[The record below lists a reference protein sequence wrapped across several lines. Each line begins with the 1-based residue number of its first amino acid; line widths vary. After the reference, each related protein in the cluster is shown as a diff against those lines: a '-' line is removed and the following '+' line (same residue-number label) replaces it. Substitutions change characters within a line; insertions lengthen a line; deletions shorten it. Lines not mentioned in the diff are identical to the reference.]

1 MRQLLP
7 DFQTSLRNREQGIG
21 NKDMKKLLIALLLIF
36 GAFIG
41 LVVLMGV
48 LMVLAPEWANS
59 TGGLLFIQGFQ
70 TIVLFGVTALVG
82 VWMTE
87 DRVNP
92 FKQMLLNKGVSWKQG
107 LIAFF
112 FAVAALP
119 TISVLAEWN
128 KGVELPSFLASLEEM
143 MRQMEESAKLLT
155 ERFLNTSSVGMMF
168 VNLFVMALLPAVG
181 EEMMFRG
188 WLQRVLGKRVNYHT
202 AIWVSA
208 FVFSVIH
215 FQFYGF
221 IPRMLIGAALG
232 YLYCYTGS
240 LWAPI
245 IAHFTNNAAAVVF
258 AFLTYNGYTSTNFDL
273 IGTGDT
279 WYLSVASVAVCV
291 ALMVRLQ
298 STDYR

>member
-1 MRQLLP
+1 
-7 DFQTSLRNREQGIG
+7 
-21 NKDMKKLLIALLLIF
+21 MKKLLVALLLIF
-36 GAFIG
+36 SAFIG
-41 LVVLMGV
+41 LVVLMGA
-48 LMVLAPEWANS
+48 LALLAPKWANS
-59 TGGLLFIQGFQ
+59 TAGLLTMQGVQ

-82 VWMTE
+82 VWFTE
-87 DRVNP
+87 ERVNP
-92 FKQMLLNKGVSWKQG
+92 FRQMSLNRGLTLKQG

-119 TISVLAEWN
+119 AISMLAEWN
-128 KGVELPSFLASLEEM
+128 KGMELPSFLASVEEM
-143 MRQMEESAKLLT
+143 MRQMEESAKLMT
-155 ERFLNTSSVGMMF
+155 EQFLNTSSVGMMF

-188 WLQRVLGKRVNYHT
+188 WLQRVLGKSVSCHT
-202 AIWVSA
+202 AIWVAA
-208 FVFSVIH
+208 FVFSAIH

-232 YLYCYTGS
+232 YLYYYTGS

-245 IAHFTNNAAAVVF
+245 VAHFTNNAAAVVT
-258 AFLTYNGYTSTNFDL
+258 AFLTYNGYTSIDFDV

-291 ALMVRLQ
+291 ALLFRLQ
-298 STDYR
+298 FTDDR

>member
-1 MRQLLP
+1 
-7 DFQTSLRNREQGIG
+7 
-21 NKDMKKLLIALLLIF
+21 MKKLLIALLLIF

-41 LVVLMGV
+41 LIVLMGALV
-48 LMVLAPEWANS
+48 LLSPEWANS
-59 TGGLLFIQGFQ
+59 TIGLLIMQGVQ
-70 TIVLFGVTALVG
+70 TIVLFGITALVG
-82 VWMTE
+82 VWITE
-87 DRVNP
+87 ERVNP
-92 FKQMLLNKGVSWKQG
+92 FNQMLLNRGLTLKQG
-107 LIAFF
+107 FIAFF

-128 KGVELPSFLASLEEM
+128 KGMELPSFLASLEEM
-143 MRQMEESAKLLT
+143 MRQMEESAKALT

-168 VNLFVMALLPAVG
+168 VNLFVMAFLPALC

-188 WLQRVLGKRVNYHT
+188 WLQRVLGKSVNYHI

-208 FVFSVIH
+208 FVFSAIH

-245 IAHFTNNAAAVVF
+245 VAHFTNNAAAVIT
-258 AFLTYNGYTSTNFDL
+258 AFLAYNSYTSVDFDL

-279 WYLSVASVAVCV
+279 WYLSIASVAVCL
-291 ALMVRLQ
+291 ALLFRLQ
-298 STDYR
+298 RRDNRCK

>member
-1 MRQLLP
+1 
-7 DFQTSLRNREQGIG
+7 
-21 NKDMKKLLIALLLIF
+21 MKKLLVALLLIF

-41 LVVLMGV
+41 LVVLMGA
-48 LMVLAPEWANS
+48 LSILAPEWSNS
-59 TGGLLFIQGFQ
+59 TGGLLFMQGVQ

-82 VWMTE
+82 VWLTE
-87 DRVNP
+87 RENP
-92 FKQMLLNKGVSWKQG
+92 FNQMSLNRGLSFKQA
-107 LIAFF
+107 LISFF

-119 TISVLAEWN
+119 LIAMLAEWN
-128 KGVELPSFLASLEEM
+128 KGMEFPSFLASVEEM
-143 MRQMEESAKLLT
+143 MHQMEESAKVLT

-168 VNLFVMALLPAVG
+168 TNLFVMAFLPAMC
-181 EEMMFRG
+181 EEMLFRG
-188 WLQRVLGKRVNYHT
+188 WLQRILVARVNYHV
-202 AIWVSA
+202 AIWVVA
-208 FVFSVIH
+208 FVFSAIH

-258 AFLTYNGYTSTNFDL
+258 AFLTYNGYTSIDFDL

-279 WYLSVASVAVCV
+279 WYLSVASVGVCV
-291 ALMVRLQ
+291 ALMFRLQ
-298 STDYR
+298 KRENR

>member
-1 MRQLLP
+1 
-7 DFQTSLRNREQGIG
+7 
-21 NKDMKKLLIALLLIF
+21 MKKLFIALLLIF

-48 LMVLAPEWANS
+48 LALLAPEWSNS
-59 TGGLLFIQGFQ
+59 TGGLLFMQGFQ

-82 VWMTE
+82 VWITE
-87 DRVNP
+87 DKLNP
-92 FKQMLLNKGVSWKQG
+92 LKQMLLNKGLSLKHG
-107 LIAFF
+107 LIALF

-119 TISVLAEWN
+119 MISLLTEWN
-128 KGVELPSFLASLEEM
+128 KGMELPSFLASMEEM
-143 MRQMEESAKLLT
+143 MRQMEESAKEVT
-155 ERFLNTSSVGMMF
+155 DQFLNTSSVGMMF
-168 VNLFVMALLPAVG
+168 VNLFVIALLPAVG

-188 WLQRVLGKRVNYHT
+188 WLQRVLGKSVNYHT

-208 FVFSVIH
+208 FVFSAIH

-232 YLYCYTGS
+232 YLYYYTGS
-240 LWAPI
+240 LWASI
-245 IAHFTNNAAAVVF
+245 VAHFTNNALAVVT
-258 AFLTYNGYTSTNFDL
+258 AFMAYNGYISINPDL

-291 ALMVRLQ
+291 ALMFRLQ
-298 STDYR
+298 RTD

>member
-1 MRQLLP
+1 
-7 DFQTSLRNREQGIG
+7 
-21 NKDMKKLLIALLLIF
+21 MKKLLIALLLIF

-41 LVVLMGV
+41 LVVLMGA
-48 LMVLAPEWANS
+48 LALLAPEWANS
-59 TGGLLFIQGFQ
+59 TAGLLTMQGVQ

-82 VWMTE
+82 VWFTE
-87 DRVNP
+87 ERVNP
-92 FKQMLLNKGVSWKQG
+92 FRQMSLNRGLTLKQG

-119 TISVLAEWN
+119 MISMLADWN
-128 KGVELPSFLASLEEM
+128 DGMELPSFLASVEEM
-143 MRQMEESAKLLT
+143 MRQMEESAKALT

-168 VNLFVMALLPAVG
+168 VNLFVMAFLPAVC

-188 WLQRVLGKRVNYHT
+188 WLQRVLGKTVSCHT

-208 FVFSVIH
+208 FVFSAIH

-232 YLYCYTGS
+232 YLYYYTGS

-245 IAHFTNNAAAVVF
+245 MAHFTNNAAAVVT
-258 AFLTYNGYTSTNFDL
+258 AFLAYNGYTSVNFDL

-279 WYLSVASVAVCV
+279 WYLSVASVAVCL
-291 ALMVRLQ
+291 ALLFILKRRQ
-298 STDYR
+298 

>member
-1 MRQLLP
+1 
-7 DFQTSLRNREQGIG
+7 
-21 NKDMKKLLIALLLIF
+21 MKKLFIALLLIF

-41 LVVLMGV
+41 LVVLMGA
-48 LMVLAPEWANS
+48 LALLAPEWSNS
-59 TGGLLFIQGFQ
+59 TGGLLFMQGFQ

-82 VWMTE
+82 VWITE
-87 DRVNP
+87 DKLNP
-92 FKQMLLNKGVSWKQG
+92 LKQMLLNKGLSLKHG
-107 LIAFF
+107 LIALF

-119 TISVLAEWN
+119 MISLLTEWN
-128 KGVELPSFLASLEEM
+128 KGMELPSFLASMEEM
-143 MRQMEESAKLLT
+143 MRQMEESAKEVT
-155 ERFLNTSSVGMMF
+155 DQFLNTSSVGMMF
-168 VNLFVMALLPAVG
+168 VNLFVIALLPAVG

-188 WLQRVLGKRVNYHT
+188 WLQRVLGKSVNYHT

-208 FVFSVIH
+208 FVFSAIH

-245 IAHFTNNAAAVVF
+245 IAHFTNNAAAVIS
-258 AFLTYNGYTSTNFDL
+258 AFLVYNGYISINPDL

-279 WYLSVASVAVCV
+279 WYLSVASVAVC
-291 ALMVRLQ
+291 LTLFFKLKRCL
-298 STDYR
+298 